1 MNSQIKSLKNKN
13 RIKLLILWLI
23 PFGLMLIASLV
34 YWLVQNN
41 HLTLSSKNEGELLI
55 PPINIHELALTT
67 NKNNSDAWKNKWTM
81 VIRGSDQCSG
91 ICEEALHLTR
101 QIHIRLNEKAD
112 RVRRIYLSDMSDL
125 SPDLSKN
132 LEANHKFV
140 SVVTPP
146 DDFISI
152 FDDRLNQISIKI
164 GSPISFALVDPDG
177 WLMMAYSPNHDGSQV
192 LKDLKFLLKY
202 SVER

>member
-1 MNSQIKSLKNKN
+1 MVNSIWTNAYCVTYLLAGPKQPFN
-13 RIKLLILWLI
+13 IKL
-23 PFGLMLIASLV
+23 G
-34 YWLVQNN
+34 
-41 HLTLSSKNEGELLI
+41 KNEGELLI

-67 NKNNSDAWKNKWTM
+67 NKNDSDAWKNKWTM

-132 LEANHKFV
+132 LGE
-140 SVVTPP
+140 S
-146 DDFISI
+146 
-152 FDDRLNQISIKI
+152 
-164 GSPISFALVDPDG
+164 
-177 WLMMAYSPNHDGSQV
+177 
-192 LKDLKFLLKY
+192 
-202 SVER
+202 